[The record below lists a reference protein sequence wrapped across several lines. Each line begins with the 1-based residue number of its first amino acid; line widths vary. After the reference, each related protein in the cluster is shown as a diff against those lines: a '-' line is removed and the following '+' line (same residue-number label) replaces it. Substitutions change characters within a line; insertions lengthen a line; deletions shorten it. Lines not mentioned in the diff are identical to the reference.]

1 MPSKQVAFTSRTADN
16 ISEDLRAAL
25 PRGIAAPK
33 EWVSFLGLLRNGR
46 PFAFSGGGYVTD
58 AMTQLR
64 TIASEAVPL
73 FKAAWTDFSK
83 HDGQWLAAA
92 LAYFTAF
99 AIAPLIIVIVE
110 ILGFFLGSHQ
120 STLNMLYGYLQR
132 DAGPTASGAI
142 KAIVTATFNQQRHG
156 SLAQIVG
163 WAVFV
168 LAAIGLFSAV
178 QFALNKIWDV
188 DPKKQTFLLALKER
202 GAAFA
207 VMLVIALLLFA
218 SMGINAVLTVAATAL
233 SHAFPGAATLA
244 KIADFVVSFGV
255 IWVAF
260 AVLFEYLP
268 DTRIEFRD
276 VWTGAALTSLLFVI
290 GQFLL
295 GWYLGRAG
303 VSSGFGAFGSLVV
316 FLIWTNYSSQ
326 IMLFGAAFTK
336 VFAQQHGSLA
346 QSVQTTRG
354 EVSLSADRPLRR
366 PT

>member
-1 MPSKQVAFTSRTADN
+1 M
-16 ISEDLRAAL
+16 IAL
-25 PRGIAAPK
+25 LK
-33 EWVSFLGLLRNGR
+33 TTWTE
-46 PFAFSGGGYVTD
+46 FS
-58 AMTQLR
+58 
-64 TIASEAVPL
+64 S
-73 FKAAWTDFSK
+73 
-83 HDGQWLAAA
+83 HNGQWLAAA

-99 AIAPLIIVIVE
+99 AIAPLIIIIVE
-110 ILGFFLGSHQ
+110 IAGFFLGSHQ
-120 STLNMLYGYLQR
+120 STLNLLYGYMQR
-132 DAGPTASGAI
+132 DAGPAAAGAI
-142 KAIVTATFNQQRHG
+142 KGIVSATFHQQRHG
-156 SLAQIVG
+156 TIAQIVG

-168 LAAIGLFSAV
+168 LAAVGLFSAV
-178 QFALNKIWDV
+178 QFALNTIWDV
-188 DPKKQTFLLALKER
+188 VPKKQGFMTMLKER

-207 VMLVIALLLFA
+207 VMMVIALLLFA
-218 SMGINAVLTVAATAL
+218 SMGVNAVMTVAATAL
-233 SHAFPGAATLA
+233 SHVFPGFATIA
-244 KIADFVVSFGV
+244 KILDFVVSFGV

-276 VWTGAALTSLLFVI
+276 VWTGAALTSLLFVV

-303 VSSGFGAFGSLVV
+303 VTSSFGAFGALVV

-336 VFAQQHGSLA
+336 VYAQQRGSLK
-346 QSVQTTRG
+346 QSARSTHG